1 MEEKLRGM
9 LGIAH
14 RAGHLV
20 PGAEMGLKL
29 IREGKA
35 GLALLDSEAGANTQK
50 KIRDACNHY
59 QIQVIL
65 ISAGILG
72 DACGR
77 PGMAAA
83 AMKPGG
89 LADQLMMMSAQENL
103 RILRQMQ

>member
-1 MEEKLRGM
+1 MNKQEKQDKLMGL
-9 LGIAH
+9 LGLAF

-35 GLALLDSEAGANTQK
+35 GIALLDANAGANTQK
-50 KIRDACNHY
+50 KVKDACNHY

-65 ISAGILG
+65 IDVGILG
-72 DACGR
+72 EACGR

-89 LADQLMMMSAQENL
+89 LVNQLISLSAKEKPS
-103 RILRQMQ
+103 M